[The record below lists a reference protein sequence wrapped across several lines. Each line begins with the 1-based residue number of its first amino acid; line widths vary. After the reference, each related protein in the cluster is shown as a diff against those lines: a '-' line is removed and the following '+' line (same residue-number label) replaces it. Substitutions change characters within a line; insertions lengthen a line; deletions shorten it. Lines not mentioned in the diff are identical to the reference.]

1 MKFITTHPARI
12 YAVLVAALALVA
24 HYVPSLPSALV
35 LGLAAAV
42 LGTGEAVQR
51 AEDGKTARALAKPVP
66 VEVND
71 HYDQHQDDER
81 DQAPAQAALFQVS
94 E

>member
-1 MKFITTHPARI
+1 MTQFIKTHPARI
-12 YAVLVAALALVA
+12 YAVLVAGLALVV
-24 HYVPSLPSALV
+24 HYAPDLPSALI

-51 AEDGKTARALAKPVP
+51 TEDAKTTTAG
-66 VEVND
+66 E
-71 HYDQHQDDER
+71 HQDD
-81 DQAPAQAALFQVS
+81 DQATA

>member
-1 MKFITTHPARI
+1 MQFISKHPARI
-12 YAVLVAALALVA
+12 YAVLVAALALIV
-24 HYVPSLPSALV
+24 HYFPDLPSALI

-51 AEDGKTARALAKPVP
+51 TEDRKTAGAGEDER
-66 VEVND
+66 
-71 HYDQHQDDER
+71 QDDER
-81 DQAPAQAALFQVS
+81 ATT

>member
-1 MKFITTHPARI
+1 MQFIYTHPARI

-51 AEDGKTARALAKPVP
+51 WEDAKTIAAGITP
-66 VEVND
+66 
-71 HYDQHQDDER
+71 
-81 DQAPAQAALFQVS
+81 PAAVGPY
-94 E
+94 ED

>member
-1 MKFITTHPARI
+1 MQFISKHPARI
-12 YAVLVAALALVA
+12 YAVLVAALALVV
-24 HYVPSLPSALV
+24 HYVPDLPSALI

-51 AEDGKTARALAKPVP
+51 TEDKKTAGAG
-66 VEVND
+66 ENE
-71 HYDQHQDDER
+71 HQDDQADATDER
-81 DQAPAQAALFQVS
+81 QDDDQVTA